1 MARSDTAS
9 TGGSLLTREPT
20 VWAFAMVILLAVFIL
35 ALLRHFFGSIR
46 VDFAAGSH

>member
-1 MARSDTAS
+1 MARSDSAEN
-9 TGGSLLTREPT
+9 GLFTREPT
-20 VWAFAMVILLAVFIL
+20 VWAFAMVILLAVIVL